1 MTERDNLFHNEIKG
15 FLPSG
20 GGVSPAGGNPLFI
33 RSWKQI
39 FNLLHYD
46 NRLVI

>member
-20 GGVSPAGGNPLFI
+20 GFSPAGGNPLFLH
-33 RSWKQI
+33 SWKQI
-39 FNLLHYD
+39 FNLLRYD